1 MTEEQKQGEPVN
13 LNDIAIAVAA
23 IDKASKAG
31 AFDGQDLEIVGGTR
45 NRLNALVQASQPK
58 EQEPPVVD
66 AEVVE
71 ETAAE

>member
-31 AFDGQDLEIVGGTR
+31 AFDGQDLEVVGGTR

-58 EQEPPVVD
+58 EEPPVVD

-71 ETAAE
+71 EAAAE